1 MSTAEYRETAPPISR
16 LGTGADTGPGAFF
29 RYRSIRGAAACWPR
43 PCREPDRAVQDPVH
57 NRVRVYPAAE
67 PRVPVLL
74 LELGAEDGRGRAAP
88 QLNQLQQHR
97 PELSVRLVQKP
108 LVDHEQAERAV
119 LADELA
125 LDTRSD

>member
-1 MSTAEYRETAPPISR
+1 MH
-16 LGTGADTGPGAFF
+16 
-29 RYRSIRGAAACWPR
+29 
-43 PCREPDRAVQDPVH
+43 DPVH

-97 PELSVRLVQKP
+97 PELSVRFVQKP

>member
-1 MSTAEYRETAPPISR
+1 MH
-16 LGTGADTGPGAFF
+16 
-29 RYRSIRGAAACWPR
+29 
-43 PCREPDRAVQDPVH
+43 DPVH

-88 QLNQLQQHR
+88 QLNQLNQLQQHR

>member
-1 MSTAEYRETAPPISR
+1 MH
-16 LGTGADTGPGAFF
+16 
-29 RYRSIRGAAACWPR
+29 
-43 PCREPDRAVQDPVH
+43 DPVH

-97 PELSVRLVQKP
+97 PELSVRLVQQP

>member
-1 MSTAEYRETAPPISR
+1 MH
-16 LGTGADTGPGAFF
+16 
-29 RYRSIRGAAACWPR
+29 
-43 PCREPDRAVQDPVH
+43 DPVH

-74 LELGAEDGRGRAAP
+74 LELGAEEVGRAAP

-125 LDTRSD
+125 LDARSD

>member
-1 MSTAEYRETAPPISR
+1 MH
-16 LGTGADTGPGAFF
+16 
-29 RYRSIRGAAACWPR
+29 
-43 PCREPDRAVQDPVH
+43 DPVH

-108 LVDHEQAERAV
+108 LVDHEQAEHAV

>member
-1 MSTAEYRETAPPISR
+1 MH
-16 LGTGADTGPGAFF
+16 
-29 RYRSIRGAAACWPR
+29 
-43 PCREPDRAVQDPVH
+43 DPVH

-88 QLNQLQQHR
+88 QPNQLQQHR

>member
-1 MSTAEYRETAPPISR
+1 MH
-16 LGTGADTGPGAFF
+16 
-29 RYRSIRGAAACWPR
+29 
-43 PCREPDRAVQDPVH
+43 DPVH

-108 LVDHEQAERAV
+108 LDDHEQAERAV